1 MKKCPF
7 CAELIQDEA
16 IKCRFCGEYL
26 DKAPAAETKWYYK
39 TSAIV
44 LALLVLGPF
53 ALPLVWRHP
62 TYKTATKII
71 VTIIV
76 ITATAVITAL
86 FVYELGSFYKNQMK
100 ALGIQ

>member
-39 TSAIV
+39 TPAIV
-44 LALLVLGPF
+44 LALLILGPF

-71 VTIIV
+71 VSIIV
-76 ITATAVITAL
+76 IAATAF
-86 FVYELGSFYKNQMK
+86 FVYLSAYIYNQLMSQVN

>member
-26 DKAPAAETKWYYK
+26 DKAPAAETKWYHK
-39 TSAIV
+39 TSTII
-44 LALLVLGPF
+44 LALLLVGPF
-53 ALPLVWRHP
+53 ALPLVWLHP
-62 TYKTATKII
+62 QYKTATKII

-76 ITATAVITAL
+76 IAATAL
-86 FVYELGSFYKNQMK
+86 FVYLSAYIYNQLMSQFN